1 MTGYSA
7 SGRVVTWRLSQTRAL
22 FLVLLLPALLG
33 SGVQAA
39 SAKPSQ
45 QGSPVT
51 ASRPGPKAKPSVS
64 AVPRQ
69 PKLQRPK
76 VVVRSG
82 KAPRQVAQSR
92 PRKAAPA
99 LPLVVVDAGHGG
111 RDPGA
116 VGPSGTLEKTV
127 VLATAQEL
135 GRQLRATRRYRV
147 LFTRDSDRFVSL
159 SDRVRL
165 AAASNAAL
173 MISIHADGSPD
184 RRARGASVYVR
195 PAQSVGAD
203 VVQVPAHRGSSRAI
217 ARALSRPAP
226 VRGSG
231 RLQLALIDNLDDDLT
246 MVPDPAR
253 QGSFHVLGAIGIP
266 SVLVETGFITN
277 RADESLLRTPKHRA
291 TIARSIRDAVDEF
304 FVSRSRRSGA
314 RL

>member
-1 MTGYSA
+1 MTRCSA
-7 SGRVVTWRLSQTRAL
+7 SARVATWSLSLPRAL
-22 FLVLLLPALLG
+22 LLALLLPALLG
-33 SGVQAA
+33 CGVQVA
-39 SAKPSQ
+39 SAKPSR
-45 QGSPVT
+45 QGSPVV
-51 ASRPGPKAKPSVS
+51 ASRPGPKAKPSV
-64 AVPRQ
+64 AAAPRR
-69 PKLQRPK
+69 PKLQRPR
-76 VVVRSG
+76 VVVRVG

-92 PRKAAPA
+92 PRRAAPA

-147 LFTRDSDRFVSL
+147 LFTRDSDKFVPL

-165 AAASNAAL
+165 AAGSGAAL

-217 ARALSRPAP
+217 ARALSRPPP
-226 VRGSG
+226 VPSPGS
-231 RLQLALIDNLDDDLT
+231 LQLALIDNLDDDLT

-277 RADESLLRTPKHRA
+277 RTDEGLLRTPKHRA
-291 TIARSIRDAVDEF
+291 LIATSIRDAVDEF
-304 FVSRSRRSGA
+304 FASRSRRFGA